1 VRMGFCMTCCAS
13 AHLRVFPGF
22 GFFRTFAGFDVNFR
36 IVGFSGVFAE
46 RGVDE
51 SPAPETPETT
61 RNAHLLI
68 LRTVSGIR
76 PVSIPSL
83 RSRRISKSPGND
95 FASARISAS

>member
-1 VRMGFCMTCCAS
+1 MGCRMSDSEYADALISSPFS
-13 AHLRVFPGF
+13 FPEF
-22 GFFRTFAGFDVNFR
+22 SR
-36 IVGFSGVFAE
+36 IPEG
-46 RGVDE
+46 RGQGWIADE

-61 RNAHLLI
+61 RNAHLSI

-83 RSRRISKSPGND
+83 RSRRISKSDGND